1 MSHIC
6 VYCHSPRKKMTKEH
20 LIPKSCCGVFKI
32 KNVCGKCNGRRSSS
46 YNYPP
51 FLNYIYNNPDQWE
64 LAKKQAREKAANP
77 KKPSD
82 VKRAK
87 KLEPF
92 IRQTEKYLMR
102 MEQGEVKMDDQEERI
117 MERFDCLERR
127 LSQENDY
134 EERIMERF
142 DCLENRL
149 SQTMRSLFELLDRME
164 SRLIYIEGRLV

>member
-1 MSHIC
+1 
-6 VYCHSPRKKMTKEH
+6 MTKEH
-20 LIPKSCCGVFKI
+20 LIPKSCCGVLKI

-77 KKPSD
+77 KKSRD

-92 IRQTEKYLMR
+92 IEQTERCLVR
-102 MEQGEVKMDDQEERI
+102 MARGEVKMGEQASQGENDQEERI
-117 MERFDCLERR
+117 MSRFDCLERR
-127 LSQENDY
+127 LSQGENDY
-134 EERIMERF
+134 EERIMARF

-149 SQTMRSLFELLDRME
+149 SQTMQSLFELLDRME